1 MSRGNGTKEKRENT
15 FMHTHAFMYISVYMH
30 SGKGVPTLPPT
41 LNEKDRG
48 VKKTVNAAEQPTHT
62 GSRAAADWLG
72 CSHNKQLIGSL
83 GLCKKRKKI
92 KPRESPGNSR
102 SKTQPP
108 HWGDQDRAKTPAV
121 QTRHFTALCL
131 ALPLSLQKHA
141 DKKSSLASVQ
151 QTLHQP
157 DISMQHHN
165 NNRRR
170 VCLIRVILA
179 ACKTRFSFNKS
190 TEF

>member
-83 GLCKKRKKI
+83 GLCKKRKNQTTGVSWQQQEQNTT
-92 KPRESPGNSR
+92 PPLRRSGQSENTSGSNPTLYRFVLSSPAF
-102 SKTQPP
+102 P
-108 HWGDQDRAKTPAV
+108 AK
-121 QTRHFTALCL
+121 
-131 ALPLSLQKHA
+131 
-141 DKKSSLASVQ
+141 
-151 QTLHQP
+151 
-157 DISMQHHN
+157 
-165 NNRRR
+165 
-170 VCLIRVILA
+170 
-179 ACKTRFSFNKS
+179 ACG
-190 TEF
+190 